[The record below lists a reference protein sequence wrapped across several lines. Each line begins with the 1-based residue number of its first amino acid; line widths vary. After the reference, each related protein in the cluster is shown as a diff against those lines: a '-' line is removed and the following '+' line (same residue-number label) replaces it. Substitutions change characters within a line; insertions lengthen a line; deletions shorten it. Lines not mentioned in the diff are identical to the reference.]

1 MVGKGAI
8 VILDMLRR
16 RTAAMLSDTCTIEAE
31 TGGRGV
37 YGEPTHQWTTAAANV
52 PCRLLPSR
60 RGPAE
65 DERGH
70 QHTLVDRYRLI
81 VPYGTALDVGQ
92 RVTVGDVAY
101 RIVAL
106 VDQHTGAVDA
116 QAVVERAR

>member
-1 MVGKGAI
+1 
-8 VILDMLRR
+8 ML
-16 RTAAMLSDTCTIEAE
+16 TDTCTIEAD

-37 YGEPTHQWTTAAANV
+37 YGEPAHQWATVAANV
-52 PCRLLPSR
+52 PCRRLPAR

-81 VPYGTALDVGQ
+81 VPHSTALDVGQ
-92 RVTVGDVAY
+92 RVTVGGESY

-106 VDQHTGAVDA
+106 VDQHTAAVDA
-116 QAVVERAR
+116 QAVMERAR